1 MSSIRFET
9 ASTLK
14 VVADLLAQHG
24 SDMATFRFKAN
35 ALKLQCM
42 DNSHSSLLD
51 FVFDEPFFL
60 DYDCSEETWLTL
72 RPQTLSKALGIFAS
86 TQPLHITFGRSAD
99 LLVISQESE
108 EISRDFSLKLVASI
122 DQAIEVPTPEQQFTA
137 EHAASEFLRACT
149 FAKEFGESVAVAGPP
164 VTFTA
169 KGFDVS
175 AHLVC
180 MPQHMRKSQ
189 EKTRS
194 VYSAKHMLNFAKA
207 CAGIAPP
214 RGKPS
219 ADTVSLSFNEQ
230 GTLYALCKL
239 PRGSGR
245 LRMCLA
251 ARTH

>member
-1 MSSIRFET
+1 
-9 ASTLK
+9 
-14 VVADLLAQHG
+14 
-24 SDMATFRFKAN
+24 MATFHFGPH
-35 ALKLQCM
+35 ALNVQCM
-42 DNSHSSLLD
+42 DNSLSALLD
-51 FVFDEPFFL
+51 FVFEEPFFL
-60 DYDCSEETWLTL
+60 DYNCSEETWLTL
-72 RPQTLSKALGIFAS
+72 SPHRLSKALGMFAS
-86 TQPLHITFGRSAD
+86 TQPLRMTFGRSAD
-99 LLVISQESE
+99 LLEISQESE
-108 EISRDFSLKLVASI
+108 EISRDFSLKLVANI

-137 EHAASEFLRACT
+137 DFSASEFLRACT

-175 AHLVC
+175 ANLVC
-180 MPQHMRKSQ
+180 MPQHMQKSQ

-207 CAGIAPP
+207 CAGIA
-214 RGKPS
+214 
-219 ADTVSLSFNEQ
+219 DTVSLSFSEQ
-230 GTLYALCKL
+230 DTLYALCKL